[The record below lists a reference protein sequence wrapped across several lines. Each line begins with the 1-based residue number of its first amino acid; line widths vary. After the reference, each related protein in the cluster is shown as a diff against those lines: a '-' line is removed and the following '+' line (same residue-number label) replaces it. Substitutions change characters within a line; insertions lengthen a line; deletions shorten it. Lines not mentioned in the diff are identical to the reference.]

1 MGCLLFDPFLIRPCA
16 PLFISSV
23 FDMNCHFIYTILP
36 TSSHAWKVT
45 IVMRNTIPPSRYLFY
60 FPWNQTCQFYMM
72 DRVCNFLRLL
82 KNTSNGI
89 YCWNN
94 TISPMGS
101 ADFPLAVRF
110 LIPGRS
116 RNWLQPCYF
125 CLSRTYLKHLPP
137 FLAHNF
143 LCSVIKSSVSLRFF
157 VVFRY
162 FVIALP
168 GNVLQLFLLSP
179 SQVSRALHFRT
190 SFKLF

>member
-1 MGCLLFDPFLIRPCA
+1 
-16 PLFISSV
+16 
-23 FDMNCHFIYTILP
+23 
-36 TSSHAWKVT
+36 
-45 IVMRNTIPPSRYLFY
+45 MR
-60 FPWNQTCQFYMM
+60 
-72 DRVCNFLRLL
+72 
-82 KNTSNGI
+82 
-89 YCWNN
+89 
-94 TISPMGS
+94 ISPWLLGILYL
-101 ADFPLAVRF
+101 ADLEIVWNHVIFASLEHT
-110 LIPGRS
+110 LNI
-116 RNWLQPCYF
+116 Y
-125 CLSRTYLKHLPP
+125 PP

>member
-1 MGCLLFDPFLIRPCA
+1 
-16 PLFISSV
+16 
-23 FDMNCHFIYTILP
+23 
-36 TSSHAWKVT
+36 
-45 IVMRNTIPPSRYLFY
+45 
-60 FPWNQTCQFYMM
+60 MM

-82 KNTSNGI
+82 KTRQMTVK
-89 YCWNN
+89 
-94 TISPMGS
+94 TIQYLHWGS

-116 RNWLQPCYF
+116 QNWLEPCDF

-190 SFKLF
+190 SFKLY